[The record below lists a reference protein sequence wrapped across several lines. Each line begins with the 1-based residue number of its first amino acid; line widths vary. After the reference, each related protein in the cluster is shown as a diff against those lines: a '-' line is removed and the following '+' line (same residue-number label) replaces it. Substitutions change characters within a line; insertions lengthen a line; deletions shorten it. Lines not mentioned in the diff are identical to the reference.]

1 MFLTVL
7 AVSIERYVAICHPLL
22 VSKYKLSSTSQ
33 AIKIIPAI
41 WLLGYSTTLPGCLLM
56 GSKLT
61 TVNDSIKNICRSE
74 KDSGRHIM
82 NMILVASF
90 FSSMLVICVLYVLV
104 GIALRKSA
112 GVVSNN
118 NQRSNRTKERAAK
131 ILCELSFIYFFYF
144 IISYKVQKNRYKIVL
159 QSF

>member
-1 MFLTVL
+1 MFVNGTTSVMFLTVL

-90 FSSMLVICVLYVLV
+90 FLPCWWFASCMCLLVSPSENQLELWATTTNAAIAQRNELQKSS
-104 GIALRKSA
+104 
-112 GVVSNN
+112 VSY
-118 NQRSNRTKERAAK
+118 RLFIFF
-131 ILCELSFIYFFYF
+131 IL
-144 IISYKVQKNRYKIVL
+144 
-159 QSF
+159 